1 MSRFTAIPAV
11 PVSGLPQWKVSL
23 YNALKQNVELLIAQ
37 RNEADRSSKALL
49 EGEFAPPSGVTGSV
63 LLTLTPPLTTGI
75 ANLANTAGYYKVGSV
90 VAPGAYVADTT
101 AWTDF
106 ETSASYRATG
116 TSVRSLKED
125 VAILHDRVTNLV
137 SKLRS

>member
-11 PVSGLPQWKVSL
+11 PVSGLPQWKVAL

-49 EGEFAPPSGVTGSV
+49 EGEFAPPGGVSGSV
-63 LLTLTPPLTTGI
+63 LLALTPPLTTGV
-75 ANLANTAGYYKVGSV
+75 ANIRVRPGYYAAGVIGSFLEDS
-90 VAPGAYVADTT
+90 AD
-101 AWTDF
+101 WRNF